1 VRGIAFTEFQ
11 KEDVV
16 RHPLVAR
23 IVDAYETQ
31 AMDSSSN
38 KPTFFER
45 LSMLLLR
52 EPEDREQ
59 LIQLLH
65 SAFERNLL
73 DADALSITEGALS
86 ASETSVRDVMV
97 PRAQMD
103 TIDVD
108 DPLAD
113 IVRQVIETAHSRFPV
128 HDGNRDNVIGILLA
142 KDLLRMQT
150 EESFNLRDWLRP
162 VVFIPD
168 SKRLN
173 VLLREFRVSRNH
185 MAVVV
190 DEYGGVAGLVTIE
203 DVLEQIVGDIEDE
216 YDFDEAEDN
225 IRLDQSGRYRVK
237 AQTEIADFNEAFG
250 CALEAEDVDTIGGL
264 ILNHLG
270 RVPKRNESVDL
281 GNLRFRVLRADSRR
295 LYTLLVEKLSP
306 IAGDTLAE

>member
-1 VRGIAFTEFQ
+1 MQ
-11 KEDVV
+11 D
-16 RHPLVAR
+16 
-23 IVDAYETQ
+23 DA
-31 AMDSSSN
+31 N
-38 KPTFFER
+38 KPGFFER
-45 LSMLLLR
+45 LSSLLLR

-103 TIDVD
+103 MIDVD
-108 DPLAD
+108 DPVDD
-113 IVRQVIETAHSRFPV
+113 IVRQVIAAAHSRFPV

-142 KDLLRMQT
+142 KDLLRLRTDEGFLM
-150 EESFNLRDWLRP
+150 RDWLRP
-162 VVFIPD
+162 VVFIPE

-185 MAVVV
+185 MAIVV

-216 YDFDEAEDN
+216 YDFDEADDN

-237 AQTEIADFNEAFG
+237 AQTQIADFNAAFG
-250 CALEAEDVDTIGGL
+250 CDLSSDGADTVGGA
-264 ILNHLG
+264 ILNQLG
-270 RVPKRNESVDL
+270 RVPRRNESVDL
-281 GNLRFRVLRADSRR
+281 EGMQLRVLRADSRR
-295 LYTLLVEKLSP
+295 LYTLLVESP
-306 IAGDTLAE
+306 SAPAVDGKKA